1 MELSCSF
8 MKLVLLVSPER
19 GQEIYLTCISGVWY
33 RTWHIV
39 GPLYTFVGRMNEW
52 MNVFQRTMDLGL
64 NLCLPFCYCSVVK
77 LCLTLWNPMNCNM
90 PDFPVLQYLLEFAQI
105 HVLWVSDAISLSHSL
120 PPSSFALN
128 LSQDQGLFQWISCSH
143 QITEILEFQ
152 LQHQSFQWLF
162 RIDFL

>member
-33 RTWHIV
+33 RTWHNV

-52 MNVFQRTMDLGL
+52 MNVFQRMMDLGL

>member
-52 MNVFQRTMDLGL
+52 MNVFQRMMDLGL

-105 HVLWVSDAISLSHSL
+105 HVLWVSDAVQTSHPLFSILLLLSVSPSIRVFPMSQLSHKV
-120 PPSSFALN
+120 
-128 LSQDQGLFQWISCSH
+128 
-143 QITEILEFQ
+143 TKVLELQ
-152 LQHQSFQWLF
+152 LQHQSFQWIF
-162 RIDFL
+162 RTDFL